1 MKETSRIST
10 LMFWLGV
17 ICIPDA
23 ILAFVIGES
32 NIDLIVE
39 FSVSLYIIQNS
50 YEKAR
55 LKDNIKTFL
64 NNKEWYLS
72 MVLAILSL
80 ISGFVLIVNIYKFK
94 ICNAEIIFNLLL
106 SIMVFTSS
114 LPKLKTKEN

>member
-55 LKDNIKTFL
+55 LKENIKIFL

-80 ISGFVLIVNIYKFK
+80 ISGFVLIMDIYKFK
-94 ICNAEIIFNLLL
+94 IYNTEVIFNLLL
-106 SIMVFTSS
+106 CIMVFTSS